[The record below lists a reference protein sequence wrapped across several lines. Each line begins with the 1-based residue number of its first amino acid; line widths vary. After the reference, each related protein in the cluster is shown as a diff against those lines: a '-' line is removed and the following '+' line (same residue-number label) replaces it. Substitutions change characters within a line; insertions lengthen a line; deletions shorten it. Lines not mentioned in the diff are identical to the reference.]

1 MPTPRILC
9 FAGSLRTGSFNKKLA
24 RLAAAAARQA
34 GAEVTELDIR
44 DYPLPLYDGDL
55 EASDG
60 LPPSAR
66 RLKDA
71 FLAHQGLILA
81 CPEYNSGIS
90 GPLKNLIDWVSRP
103 VQGQPA
109 LAEYLGKV
117 ALLIAAST
125 GVLGGLR
132 GLLQVRMILSNIH
145 VLVLPEQLTIP
156 KADAAFDESG
166 ALKDASLQ
174 ERLSKITAKL
184 ITTAGKLNA

>member
-1 MPTPRILC
+1 MPTPNILC

-55 EASDG
+55 EASEG

-103 VQGQPA
+103 VQGQPG

-132 GLLQVRMILSNIH
+132 GLLQVRMILSNIN

-174 ERLSKITAKL
+174 ERLSKITGKL
-184 ITTAGKLNA
+184 VTTVGKLNA

>member
-1 MPTPRILC
+1 MPTPKVLC

-55 EASDG
+55 EASEG
-60 LPPSAR
+60 LPPNAR

-71 FLAHQGLILA
+71 FLAHRGFILA

-109 LAEYLGKV
+109 LAEYLGRV
-117 ALLIAAST
+117 ALLISAST

-132 GLLQVRMILSNIH
+132 GLVMVRMILSNIN

-184 ITTAGKLNA
+184 VTTVGKLNA